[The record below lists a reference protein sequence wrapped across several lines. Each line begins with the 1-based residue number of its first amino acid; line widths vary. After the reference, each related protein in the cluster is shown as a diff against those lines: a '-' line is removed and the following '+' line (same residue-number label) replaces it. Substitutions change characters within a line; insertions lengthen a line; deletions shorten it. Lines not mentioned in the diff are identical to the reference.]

1 MSRRILAWIALAAAT
16 LLLAAAPRQRP
27 SSPKASSFAPDLIE
41 HFLSDDQIAF
51 IRPGLKIKINSVTIP
66 ADRRPVVDAIL
77 TDGSDQPIDRLGK
90 VTPGVVTL
98 GFVLGW
104 YNPDTR
110 QYVNYRVIT
119 ATAPANSPNPGAKA
133 TQAAADAGG
142 TFTDLDLGHLT
153 YRFGT
158 VLPSNF
164 DATKTHTLA
173 IYGNRNLQDLLGK
186 TYLADIESDFRPD
199 GQPVTQT
206 WDKINVATSCNNC
219 HDPLSA
225 HGTTGRMN
233 PKTCALCHQPQSTD
247 PDTGNTVD
255 FKVMIHKIHMGAQL
269 PSVQA
274 GNPYQIIG
282 FGQAVNDFST
292 VVFPQDIRNCANCHE
307 GTNASAKPSQFF
319 VWYTYPSRAA
329 CGSCHDNIDWTTGAN
344 HPAGPQADDSACATC
359 HTPDSGHEFDASI
372 KGGHTIETKSS

>member
-1 MSRRILAWIALAAAT
+1 MRKRVLLVLVLLGSMLLSAQAARRH
-16 LLLAAAPRQRP
+16 
-27 SSPKASSFAPDLIE
+27 ASQPGPTDYSINFIE
-41 HFLSDDQIAF
+41 HYISQEDVIY
-51 IRPGLKIKINSVTIP
+51 IRPGLTININSITIP
-66 ADRRPVVDAIL
+66 ADRRPVVDVTL
-77 TDGSDQPIDRLGK
+77 TDSAAQPIDRLGK

-110 QYVNYRVIT
+110 QYVNDRLVT
-119 ATAPANSPNPGAKA
+119 VTSPANSPNPGATA

-142 TFTDLDLGHLT
+142 TYTDLDLGHFT

-158 VLPSNF
+158 VLPAND

-173 IYGNRNLQDLLGK
+173 VYANRNLQDTLGK
-186 TYLADIESDFRPD
+186 TYLADVERDFRPD
-199 GQPVTQT
+199 GQPVTET

-219 HDPLSA
+219 HDPLTA

-269 PSVQA
+269 PSVLA
-274 GNPYQIIG
+274 GHPYQIIG

-307 GTNASAKPSQFF
+307 GTDPKARPSQSFA
-319 VWYTYPSRAA
+319 WYTYPSRAA

-344 HPAGPQADDSACATC
+344 HPGGPQADDSACASC
-359 HTPDSGHEFDASI
+359 HVPDSG
-372 KGGHTIETKSS
+372 